1 MMQIFYWIGIIVSLI
16 GASTVILLGLM
27 IVRDFILSNFYDY
40 KLSNLEKSYDYEV
53 SRLAVLH
60 LTKLKEKY
68 PELEITFN
76 DEVLGDD

>member
-1 MMQIFYWIGIIVSLI
+1 MINEARHWLYAIMFLVIS
-16 GASTVILLGLM
+16 VILLGLM

-40 KLSNLEKSYDYEV
+40 KLSKLEKSYDYEV